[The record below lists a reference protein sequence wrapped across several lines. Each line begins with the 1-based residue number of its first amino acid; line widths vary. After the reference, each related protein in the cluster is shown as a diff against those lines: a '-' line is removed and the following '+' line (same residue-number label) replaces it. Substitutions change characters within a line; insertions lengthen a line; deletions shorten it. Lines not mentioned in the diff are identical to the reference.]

1 MTELAQLCDYQKEN
15 NNYKKN
21 QKDLLGGLEL
31 KRDEF
36 IKLSKKCELIK
47 IEFMSTAFDEETLKF
62 LINEAGIKRIKI
74 PSGEIINP
82 LLLLEAARSKLPI
95 ILSTGASTLKEIKN
109 ALKILSFG
117 FLNKKGIPS
126 MHDINKAYADK
137 RTTSF

>member
-1 MTELAQLCDYQKEN
+1 MRLSERKN

-62 LINEAGIKRIKI
+62 LINEAGIK
-74 PSGEIINP
+74 
-82 LLLLEAARSKLPI
+82 
-95 ILSTGASTLKEIKN
+95 KE
-109 ALKILSFG
+109 
-117 FLNKKGIPS
+117 
-126 MHDINKAYADK
+126 
-137 RTTSF
+137 